1 MYGAETG
8 SATAQNE
15 ERQRVGE
22 KDRETERERGRV
34 TAAPGKCFLIGSNM

>member
-22 KDRETERERGRV
+22 KEKDREGERESDSSAR
-34 TAAPGKCFLIGSNM
+34 

>member
-22 KDRETERERGRV
+22 KDRKRQRGRE
-34 TAAPGKCFLIGSNM
+34 GE